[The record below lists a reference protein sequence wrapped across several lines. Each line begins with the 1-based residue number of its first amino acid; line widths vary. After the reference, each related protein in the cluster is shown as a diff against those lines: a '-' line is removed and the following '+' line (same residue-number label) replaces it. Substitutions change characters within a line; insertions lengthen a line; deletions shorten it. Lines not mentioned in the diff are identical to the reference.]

1 MIFWVLVSVCFYKL
15 LGTGGGDVDG
25 VYEYAIAP
33 QLHEFAASVLE
44 DICREHVREM
54 QKANALASAL
64 PFRYSQMGRWWR
76 KTTVR

>member
-1 MIFWVLVSVCFYKL
+1 M
-15 LGTGGGDVDG
+15 
-25 VYEYAIAP
+25 AP
-33 QLHEFAASVLE
+33 QLHEFAASVFE